1 MTPQVS
7 VVMAAKNYG
16 QFLAEAIESVLAQ
29 TVEEWELLIIDD
41 GSTDHT
47 QSVAAPFLMDRRI
60 RIVSS
65 DRLGQPRAKNLGVRL
80 SSGSLVAFLDADDA
94 WLPTKLERQLAV
106 FADRPEVG
114 VCFTKRT
121 LMNDRGEPIFG
132 NDPPSP
138 PRGRVLEAMF
148 LRNFVCFSS
157 VMVRR
162 QVFDHVGGFDPE
174 WDLSIDYDLWLRVA
188 RFHEFEY
195 VDEPLVR
202 YRTGHGNL
210 SKKLADRVA
219 TADAIMNR
227 AVFRRDLRNDL
238 PRAVLAEGY
247 ASTYR
252 ALGYT
257 LRNVEPITAAQWY
270 LRALA
275 WGGPRWRDAA
285 KGLVASGLAW
295 IRGRRESGTPENA
308 TANR

>member
-1 MTPQVS
+1 MTPRVS

-16 QFLAEAIESVLAQ
+16 RFLAEAVESVFAQ
-29 TVEEWELLIIDD
+29 TIDDWELLVVDD
-41 GSTDHT
+41 GSNDDT
-47 QSVAAPFLMDRRI
+47 QTVLRPFLVDRRVRSI
-60 RIVSS
+60 RS

-80 SSGSLVAFLDADDA
+80 SAGEFVAFLDADDA
-94 WLPTKLERQLAV
+94 WEPTKLERQLAV
-106 FADRPEVG
+106 FTDQPAVG

-121 LMNDRGEPIFG
+121 LMDETGRPVPG
-132 NDPPSP
+132 NDPPNP

-157 VMVRR
+157 AMVRR
-162 QVFDHVGGFDPE
+162 QVFDHVGTFDPE

-219 TADAIMNR
+219 TADAIMTR
-227 AVFRRDLRNDL
+227 AVFRRGLRSDL
-238 PRAVLAEGY
+238 PQATVAEGY

-257 LRNVEPITAAQWY
+257 LRNVEPLTAARWY
-270 LRALA
+270 WHALS
-275 WGGPRWRDAA
+275 WGGPRRWLAA
-285 KGLVASGLAW
+285 RGIVASGLAW
-295 IRGRRESGTPENA
+295 ARRRREPGTPENA

>member
-16 QFLAEAIESVLAQ
+16 QFLAEAVESVLAQ
-29 TVEEWELLIIDD
+29 TVDNWELLIIDD

-47 QSVAAPFLMDRRI
+47 QTVVLPYLCDRRI
-60 RIVSS
+60 RVVPS

-80 SSGSLVAFLDADDA
+80 SSGEFVAFLDADDA
-94 WLPTKLERQLAV
+94 WLPTKLEQQLAV
-106 FADRPEVG
+106 FTRQPAVG

-121 LMNDRGEPIFG
+121 LMNDQSEPVPG

-157 VMVRR
+157 AVVRR
-162 QVFDHVGGFDPE
+162 SVFDHVGGFDPE

-219 TADAIMNR
+219 TAEAIMNR
-227 AVFRRDLRNDL
+227 AVFRRTLREEL
-238 PRAVLAEGY
+238 PRPVLAEGY
-247 ASTYR
+247 ASTFR

-257 LRNVEPITAAQWY
+257 LRNVEPGTAAKWY

-295 IRGRRESGTPENA
+295 VRGSREVGTPENA
-308 TANR
+308 SANR